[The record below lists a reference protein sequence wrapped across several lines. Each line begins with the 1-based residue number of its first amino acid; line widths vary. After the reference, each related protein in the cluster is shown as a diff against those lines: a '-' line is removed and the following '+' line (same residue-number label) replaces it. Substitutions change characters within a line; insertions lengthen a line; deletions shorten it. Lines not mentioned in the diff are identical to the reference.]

1 MSPETVSTGD
11 EGEGHSMLMDRK
23 RKRRGNQQWRVW
35 CEESG
40 DWDYQKRSGEYG
52 RVCKVEDSH
61 RNKTEQCPWYSF
73 SRECLSCT
81 EFFVGLKPVEIL
93 KQRCDVG
100 SFTCTCGLVFLVF
113 VVVVFQYEASRTV
126 LYATMALD
134 RGSRRAREDNGSSQ
148 SVTEWVMWPVIA
160 M

>member
-1 MSPETVSTGD
+1 M
-11 EGEGHSMLMDRK
+11 
-23 RKRRGNQQWRVW
+23 
-35 CEESG
+35 
-40 DWDYQKRSGEYG
+40 
-52 RVCKVEDSH
+52 
-61 RNKTEQCPWYSF
+61 
-73 SRECLSCT
+73 
-81 EFFVGLKPVEIL
+81 EIL

-148 SVTEWVMWPVIA
+148 SVTE
-160 M
+160 